1 MRRVAPSWEVKP
13 VNRGAVN
20 GRWKGWGASALVLAM
35 GLLVTSCGKEAAQN
49 LGEEWTAVT
58 DRPLAPDFT
67 LKDMDGKSVQLVD
80 SRGRVVIVDFWA
92 TWCPPCQAEIPHFI
106 ELYDDYANQ
115 GLEILG
121 ISLDRS
127 GEQVVRPF
135 VQEFAINYS
144 VLVEGEQSPA
154 QVAQE
159 FGGVVGIPTTFLID
173 RQGRI
178 YKKFVGYVEKS
189 ILEREVRMLLAEE
202 A

>member
-1 MRRVAPSWEVKP
+1 MWQVAPSWEVRP
-13 VNRGAVN
+13 VNGRVMK
-20 GRWKGWGASALVLAM
+20 GRWKGWGASAIALAM

-106 ELYDDYANQ
+106 ELYDEYANQ

-144 VLVEGEQSPA
+144 VLVEGEQSPV

-189 ILEREVRMLLAEE
+189 ILEREVRVLLAEE

>member
-1 MRRVAPSWEVKP
+1 
-13 VNRGAVN
+13 
-20 GRWKGWGASALVLAM
+20 
-35 GLLVTSCGKEAAQN
+35 
-49 LGEEWTAVT
+49 
-58 DRPLAPDFT
+58 
-67 LKDMDGKSVQLVD
+67 
-80 SRGRVVIVDFWA
+80 VVIVDFWA

-106 ELYDDYANQ
+106 ELYDEYANQ

-144 VLVEGEQSPA
+144 VLVEGEQSPV

>member
-1 MRRVAPSWEVKP
+1 
-13 VNRGAVN
+13 
-20 GRWKGWGASALVLAM
+20 M

-144 VLVEGEQSPA
+144 VLVEGEQSPV

-189 ILEREVRMLLAEE
+189 ILEREVRVLLAEE